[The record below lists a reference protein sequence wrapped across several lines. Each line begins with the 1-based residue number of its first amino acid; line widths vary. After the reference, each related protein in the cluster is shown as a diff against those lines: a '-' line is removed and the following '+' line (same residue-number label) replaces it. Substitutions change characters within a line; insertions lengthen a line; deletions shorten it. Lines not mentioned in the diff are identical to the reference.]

1 MSNILVVGGAGYIGS
16 HTCLSLS
23 QRGYTPIVF
32 DSLANGHREFV
43 QWGPFEQGDV
53 RDRERL
59 DQVISYYKPV
69 AIVHFAGLIEV
80 SQSIGDPVAFFESNV
95 SGSLR
100 FLQPRSTLASTS
112 WCFPQPAQPMESL
125 GQSRSVKITRNRRST
140 RTAEAN

>member
-53 RDRERL
+53 RDR
-59 DQVISYYKPV
+59 
-69 AIVHFAGLIEV
+69 
-80 SQSIGDPVAFFESNV
+80 
-95 SGSLR
+95 
-100 FLQPRSTLASTS
+100 
-112 WCFPQPAQPMESL
+112 
-125 GQSRSVKITRNRRST
+125 
-140 RTAEAN
+140 